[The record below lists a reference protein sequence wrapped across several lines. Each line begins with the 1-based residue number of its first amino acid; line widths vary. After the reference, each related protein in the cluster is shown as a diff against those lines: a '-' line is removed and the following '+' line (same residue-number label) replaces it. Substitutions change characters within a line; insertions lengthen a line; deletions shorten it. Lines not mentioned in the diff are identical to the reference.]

1 MNLEQTK
8 EGKVL
13 VVRVRENRIDAHLA
27 PDLKQQLGDLID
39 SGDNYL
45 VLDLGDVEFVD
56 SSGLSAIVSAMKLL
70 DGRGDIVLCQPQPAV
85 TSLFK
90 LTRLDKIFRI
100 FPDSAG
106 AVAAVA
112 N

>member
-1 MNLEQTK
+1 MNLEQIK
-8 EGKVL
+8 EGNVL

-27 PDLKQQLGDLID
+27 PDLKQHLGDLIG

-45 VLDLGDVEFVD
+45 VLDLAEVEFVD

-70 DGRGDIVLCQPQPAV
+70 DGRGDIVLCQAQPAV

-90 LTRLDKIFRI
+90 LTRLDRIFRI
-100 FPDSAG
+100 YPDSAG
-106 AVAAVA
+106 AIAAVS

>member
-45 VLDLGDVEFVD
+45 VLDLADVEFVD

-100 FPDSAG
+100 YPDSEG
-106 AVAAVA
+106 AIAAVA

>member
-1 MNLEQTK
+1 MNLEHSK
-8 EGKVL
+8 EGKVV

-27 PDLKQQLGDLID
+27 PALKQQLGEIIG

-45 VLDLGDVEFVD
+45 VLDLSDVEFVD

-100 FPDSAG
+100 YPDYAG
-106 AVAAVA
+106 AIAAVA

>member
-13 VVRVRENRIDAHLA
+13 VVRVCENRIDAHLA
-27 PDLKQQLGDLID
+27 PDLKQQLGNLID

-45 VLDLGDVEFVD
+45 VLDLSAVEFVD

-100 FPDSAG
+100 YPDSAG
-106 AVAAVA
+106 AIAAVA

>member
-1 MNLEQTK
+1 MNLEQSK

-13 VVRVRENRIDAHLA
+13 VVRVRESRLDAHLA
-27 PDLKQQLGDLID
+27 PDLKQQLGAMIEG
-39 SGDNYL
+39 GDNCL
-45 VLDLGDVEFVD
+45 VLDLQDVEFVD
-56 SSGLSAIVSAMKLL
+56 SSGLSAIVSTMKLL
-70 DGRGDIVLCQPQPAV
+70 DGRGGIVLCQPQPAV

-100 FPDSAG
+100 YPDSTG

-112 N
+112 G

>member
-13 VVRVRENRIDAHLA
+13 VVRVRENRIDAHMA

-39 SGDNYL
+39 SGDNQL

-56 SSGLSAIVSAMKLL
+56 SSGLSAIVSAMKQL

-100 FPDSAG
+100 YGDSAD
-106 AVAAVA
+106 AIAAIA
-112 N
+112 A

>member
-45 VLDLGDVEFVD
+45 VLDLADVEFVD

-70 DGRGDIVLCQPQPAV
+70 DGRGNIVLCQPQPAV

-100 FPDSAG
+100 YPDPEG

-112 N
+112 S

>member
-1 MNLEQTK
+1 MQLEQSK
-8 EGKVL
+8 EGKV
-13 VVRVRENRIDAHLA
+13 VVIRVLENRIDAHLA
-27 PDLKQQLGDLID
+27 PELKQQLGDLIE
-39 SGDNYL
+39 SGDNHL
-45 VLDLGDVEFVD
+45 VLDLSEVEFVD

-70 DGRGDIVLCQPQPAV
+70 DGRGDIVLCQPRPAV

-100 FPDSAG
+100 YPDSAD

-112 N
+112 D

>member
-8 EGKVL
+8 AGNVL
-13 VVRVRENRIDAHLA
+13 IVRVRENRIDAHLA
-27 PDLKQQLGDLID
+27 PDLKQRLGDLID
-39 SGDNYL
+39 SGDNHL
-45 VLDLGDVEFVD
+45 VLDLADVEFVD

-70 DGRGDIVLCQPQPAV
+70 DGRGDLVLCQPQPAV

-100 FPDSAG
+100 YADSAG
-106 AVAAVA
+106 AIAAVA

>member
-8 EGKVL
+8 EGDVL

-27 PDLKQQLGDLID
+27 PDLKQQLGELID

-100 FPDSAG
+100 YPDSAG